1 MADSKYFAIPFAT
14 SGDKTVIPEA
24 ATPSGAVS
32 YTQGFGPDYE
42 RDPATDP
49 LAKRVPRNETNEV
62 LFEATKA
69 IKYLQLYGMP
79 EWFAVDDSGNP
90 VTYSKNAW
98 VRRTVTGVT
107 TVWVSLV
114 DGNTA
119 TPGTDATKWVA
130 ISPDILQSRAWNYA
144 TAAGTANAVTASV
157 TPAPAALVE
166 GLAVAIKISTT
177 NTGAMTLNL
186 NGLGAK
192 SVLLDA
198 ANAVRAGDCAAGVI
212 AFFTYDG
219 TAWQLVPTDASVR
232 NSAANTGGSTVTY
245 TSSGG
250 TFIVPAGVYSLT
262 AELVGA
268 GGGGGYAAAGGAG
281 AGGNGGTTVRGHLAV
296 TPGQSITWSVG
307 GAGAGGTAGTQAQAG
322 GDCVFGTWIAKGG
335 TAPPNVGAVAGSPVA
350 AAAGNVGPEI
360 TQGQQ
365 AEAGFIITGSQQWG
379 GHGGQSAAGGF
390 GGNGARNG
398 GTAGNGGAAPGG
410 GGGGGSNAG
419 LGGPGGAG
427 QLTIRY

>member
-119 TPGTDATKWVA
+119 TPGTDATKWVGL
-130 ISPDILQSRAWNYA
+130 SPEILQGGTWNYA
-144 TAAGTANAVTASV
+144 VATGTANAWTV
-157 TPAPAALVE
+157 APALAVPAYAAGRVLNIIAPATNTSATVNVNISGLGNRRIKKSNGIDPVAGDLVAGQMYPTIDDGTNIRILVPVPSDRLSAAYLGFHGDGVSISYAHNVSTLINAYGASPINNLPGASYASGIITIGTSGFYLCSANMLSLMPGSANYGF
-166 GLAVAIKISTT
+166 GLAVSKVDAGGLPLLSYTGTQITVSTASLPGNLSTSVGAI
-177 NTGAMTLNL
+177 
-186 NGLGAK
+186 AK
-192 SVLLDA
+192 LT
-198 ANAVRAGDCAAGVI
+198 AGDRIAG
-212 AFFTYDG
+212 FFRHNQG
-219 TAWQLVPTDASVR
+219 TAQNATISMDIEFR
-232 NSAANTGGSTVTY
+232 
-245 TSSGG
+245 
-250 TFIVPAGVYSLT
+250 
-262 AELVGA
+262 GA
-268 GGGGGYAAAGGAG
+268 
-281 AGGNGGTTVRGHLAV
+281 
-296 TPGQSITWSVG
+296 
-307 GAGAGGTAGTQAQAG
+307 
-322 GDCVFGTWIAKGG
+322 
-335 TAPPNVGAVAGSPVA
+335 
-350 AAAGNVGPEI
+350 
-360 TQGQQ
+360 
-365 AEAGFIITGSQQWG
+365 
-379 GHGGQSAAGGF
+379 
-390 GGNGARNG
+390 
-398 GTAGNGGAAPGG
+398 
-410 GGGGGSNAG
+410 
-419 LGGPGGAG
+419 
-427 QLTIRY
+427 